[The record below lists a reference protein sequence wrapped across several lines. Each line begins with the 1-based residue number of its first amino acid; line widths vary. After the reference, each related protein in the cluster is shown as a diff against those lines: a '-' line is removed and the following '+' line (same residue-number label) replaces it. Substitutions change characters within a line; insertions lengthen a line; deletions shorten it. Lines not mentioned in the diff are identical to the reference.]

1 MFRYLLWTYNY
12 SQFKFCQTMFKC
24 SFRVFLIFH
33 FYCKKLTEVFES
45 IHNKTNGLRNNK
57 TLYYLQTLHLFL
69 QLNLLSW
76 LYSLMREC
84 CPLIRNVTKPYLI
97 LLIMGD
103 FNYSNHDMAIFH
115 LLHSYVALCTFTHG
129 CGPVGP
135 TKSYHI
141 RFS

>member
-1 MFRYLLWTYNY
+1 
-12 SQFKFCQTMFKC
+12 
-24 SFRVFLIFH
+24 
-33 FYCKKLTEVFES
+33 
-45 IHNKTNGLRNNK
+45 
-57 TLYYLQTLHLFL
+57 
-69 QLNLLSW
+69 
-76 LYSLMREC
+76 MREC

-141 RFS
+141 RFSEMSSKNQKTTLIFQQNYDDISVRPQFYKKCPIKILDRGAEYQRS

>member
-1 MFRYLLWTYNY
+1 
-12 SQFKFCQTMFKC
+12 
-24 SFRVFLIFH
+24 
-33 FYCKKLTEVFES
+33 
-45 IHNKTNGLRNNK
+45 
-57 TLYYLQTLHLFL
+57 
-69 QLNLLSW
+69 
-76 LYSLMREC
+76 MREC

-141 RFS
+141 RFSEMSSKNHKTTLLRQNYDEIFLRTQFYKKSPIRILNRGAEYLQSLHQFLPNQIECFNH